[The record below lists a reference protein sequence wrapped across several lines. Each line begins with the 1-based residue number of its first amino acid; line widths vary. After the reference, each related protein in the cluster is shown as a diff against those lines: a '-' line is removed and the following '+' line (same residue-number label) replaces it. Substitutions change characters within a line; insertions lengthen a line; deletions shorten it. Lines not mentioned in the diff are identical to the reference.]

1 MRKRSWLLLVF
12 VLLVWSYFARPVYDF
27 AWIAAGRVA
36 DIVSSK
42 TGTPLLRVDRQA
54 LVGRTLEQGDE
65 IEAYLRVQRALGGQ
79 TSPSRAL
86 DFSSKE
92 AYAGSADALRA
103 RLRESLRY
111 PPPGLDT
118 TPAGPAEEKLLGE
131 DEVAIYR
138 ELRIPVL
145 PGIHST
151 GIYLRPKGAGTRDK
165 LPLLIAA
172 HGRGGMPDQT
182 ADGKLALV
190 GRIHR
195 DFAWDALRR
204 GYAVWLPTFVHYGK
218 DGDDFRD
225 RLTVRA
231 WEAGTS
237 LPAIEI
243 GKTVRA
249 LDVLAQR
256 PDVDPQRIAMVG
268 LSYGGFYTL
277 YTTALEPRIRVAVVA
292 AYFNDREAILDKS
305 EPHGFLDWR
314 FPDSLTLWR
323 DPSVAALVAPR
334 PLLIEAGNQDQLFP
348 IEGARR
354 AAPEAAR
361 FYNQLGVGDR
371 FRFHEFVGRHDYN
384 GVEAMNFI
392 DKHLR
397 RDDVTAN

>member
-1 MRKRSWLLLVF
+1 MRKRSWLLLVL
-12 VLLVWSYFARPVYDF
+12 VLLAWSYFARPVYDF
-27 AWIAAGRVA
+27 AWIAFGRLADVA
-36 DIVSSK
+36 SSK
-42 TGTPLLRVDRQA
+42 AGAPLLRRDRQA
-54 LVGRTLEQGDE
+54 QVDQALEQGDE
-65 IEAYLRVQRALGGQ
+65 IDAYLLALRAAAGEA
-79 TSPSRAL
+79 SAKAL
-86 DFSSKE
+86 DFSSE
-92 AYAGSADALRA
+92 AAYIRSTDVMRK

-111 PPPGLDT
+111 PPPGLDAAT
-118 TPAGPAEEKLLGE
+118 AGPAREKLLGE

-138 ELRIPVL
+138 ELQIPVL

-151 GIYLRPKGAGTRDK
+151 GLYLRPKGAGVNDK
-165 LPLLIAA
+165 LPLVIAA
-172 HGRGGMPDQT
+172 HGRGGMPEPT
-182 ADGKLALV
+182 ADGKLAPMP
-190 GRIHR
+190 RSRR
-195 DFAWDALRR
+195 DLAWDALRR

-243 GKTVRA
+243 GKTVKA
-249 LDVLAQR
+249 LEVLAQR
-256 PDVDPQRIAMVG
+256 ADVDPQRIAMVG

-292 AYFNDREAILDKS
+292 AYFNDRESVLDQS

-314 FPDSLTLWR
+314 FQDSLTLWR

-354 AAPEAAR
+354 AAPAAAR
-361 FYNQLGVGDR
+361 VYEQLGVADR
-371 FRFHEFVGRHDYN
+371 FRFHEFVGRHDFN
-384 GVEAMNFI
+384 GAEAMDFI

-397 RDDVTAN
+397 RDDSTAR